1 MDTTDRVR
9 CMHVNVYYSHDV
21 HNKTALTTGGQKSST
36 IAVERDQIDV
46 VNMLITEGANV
57 DAEDRVRNW

>member
-21 HNKTALTTGGQKSST
+21 HNETALTTGGQKSST
-36 IAVERDQIDV
+36 SSYGKGSD
-46 VNMLITEGANV
+46 
-57 DAEDRVRNW
+57 